1 MESGAAT
8 RFLHPRVLVLA
19 TAASVPGL
27 GTLGG
32 NGDVGSGTSQPS
44 AIPILF
50 KMIASQCDLLSSSNE
65 TYQEI
70 CNKLQTLQIEVDS
83 TFLGIRLHHANVA
96 QCVDDLLTMS
106 TSTPGLCLLH
116 DLIDSQ
122 QLEHDHNSAYEQDS
136 LIALFMRKT
145 LVALQSLSFEA
156 NARVTRN
163 LVNFM
168 KGEPNDNPL
177 LPSPHAMV
185 AHVRQVARH
194 VDDAN
199 EMNLDMDLNFQQQPQ
214 QNHDDHHPPSS
225 AVLCPSPYVAQHQSA
240 SITLTTSHYIQHLHA
255 LKRRDMTQINDSLHR
270 YFDRALYLFST
281 SPSSSVSRSYFAA
294 TTSTTNSPKNVN
306 PNVVSEPHHYAAL
319 ALAAAHAQT
328 HPSATSSCAAALDD
342 AVRVG
347 SGIRALIWLAYAEH
361 RLPRRH
367 ILLASR
373 PEILSRD
380 LFHTVF
386 TPVSDSFPYTSN
398 QHDLSFQGLK
408 PNIKRFA
415 SLAPV
420 IGKRTSNA
428 GEGSTFV
435 HHDDLADDNDKRTR
449 LDDLLLLAAL
459 KLEQADFSSALA
471 NVKIAM
477 RCCRHS
483 PTLYK
488 RASDALSLI
497 SIRQQHLSY
506 DNQNDDLVKALN
518 LQIDKTTCFNTSAH
532 ANWCELIQSVRSG
545 YGRKCQSHARALS
558 ALSLSSQSSG
568 DILLDAHEAH
578 VLSQQSFDESFH
590 LCHARLLRS
599 AAGNHRCARYVRAQ
613 LLCVDSLLESR
624 TLCFALRV
632 CLGAVS
638 VAHAL
643 GLSSFCIEAC
653 VYLADCLGRQPNIA
667 IGILQPLLHRMHGCD
682 PSVYARALRV
692 WAEAQCHE
700 GNLRTFEQCQ
710 KNVLQAISIY
720 SRLDDLHAL
729 ARCSYL
735 MARLWHSKLEHLMKH
750 GRSNRDK
757 DTDVVQHAK
766 QMRNRWSKR
775 FRRTVAV
782 INMRRI

>member
-27 GTLGG
+27 GTMGG

-44 AIPILF
+44 VIPILF
-50 KMIASQCDLLSSSNE
+50 KMIASQCDLLSASNE
-65 TYQEI
+65 TYLEI
-70 CNKLQTLQIEVDS
+70 CCKFQNLQIEVDS
-83 TFLGIRLHHANVA
+83 TILEEIRLHHDNVA
-96 QCVDDLLTMS
+96 QCIDDLLTMS
-106 TSTPGLCLLH
+106 TASPGLCLLR
-116 DLIDSQ
+116 DLIESQ
-122 QLEHDHNSAYEQDS
+122 QLEHDHTSVYEQDS

-145 LVALQSLSFEA
+145 LVALQSLTFEGH
-156 NARVTRN
+156 ARVTHN

-168 KGEPNDNPL
+168 KGEPNDHSL

-185 AHVRQVARH
+185 ARVRQAARH
-194 VDDAN
+194 VDDIN
-199 EMNLDMDLNFQQQPQ
+199 EMNLDMDLNFHLQQQ
-214 QNHDDHHPPSS
+214 QNPHHHPPSS
-225 AVLCPSPYVAQHQSA
+225 SVLCPSPYVAQHQSA

-255 LKRRDMTQINDSLHR
+255 LKRRDMTQINDTLHR

-281 SPSSSVSRSYFAA
+281 SPSSSVARSYFAA
-294 TTSTTNSPKNVN
+294 TTSTTNSPKSVN

-328 HPSATSSCAAALDD
+328 HPSSTSSCAAALDD

-373 PEILSRD
+373 PDILSRD

-386 TPVSDSFPYTSN
+386 TPVSDSFPYTSS

-415 SLAPV
+415 SIAPV
-420 IGKRTSNA
+420 MGSRTSNTS
-428 GEGSTFV
+428 EVSTFV
-435 HHDDLADDNDKRTR
+435 HHDELADDNEKRIR

-477 RCCRHS
+477 RFCRYS

-497 SIRQQHLSY
+497 SIRHQKLSCGSQK
-506 DNQNDDLVKALN
+506 DNSVKGLN
-518 LQIDKTTCFNTSAH
+518 LQTDKATCFNTSAH
-532 ANWCELIQSVRSG
+532 TNWCELIQSVRSG
-545 YGRKCQSHARALS
+545 YGRKCQSHARALAS
-558 ALSLSSQSSG
+558 LSSSSQSSG

-590 LCHARLLRS
+590 LCHTHLLRS

-624 TLCFALRV
+624 TMCFALRV

-643 GLSSFCIEAC
+643 GLSSLYIEAC

-735 MARLWHSKLEHLMKH
+735 MARLWHSKLEQLMKH

-757 DTDVVQHAK
+757 GIDVVRHAK

>member
-19 TAASVPGL
+19 TAACVPGL
-27 GTLGG
+27 GIVGG
-32 NGDVGSGTSQPS
+32 NKDVACGTSQQS

-50 KMIASQCDLLSSSNE
+50 KMIASQCDLLSASNE

-70 CNKLQTLQIEVDS
+70 RNKFQMFQIEAEETSLD
-83 TFLGIRLHHANVA
+83 IRIYPANIA
-96 QCVDDLLTMS
+96 QCVNTLLNIS
-106 TSTPGLCLLH
+106 TSSPGLFYLH

-122 QLEHDHNSAYEQDS
+122 QLEHDHTSAYEQDS

-145 LVALQSLSFEA
+145 SVAIQSLSFEA

-168 KGEPNDNPL
+168 MGKPIDNPL

-185 AHVRQVARH
+185 AHVRQVARY

-199 EMNLDMDLNFQQQPQ
+199 EMNLDMDLNFQQQQQ
-214 QNHDDHHPPSS
+214 QNHHHHHPNS

-240 SITLTTSHYIQHLHA
+240 SITLTTSHYIQHLNA
-255 LKRRDMTQINDSLHR
+255 LKRRDMTQINDTLHR

-281 SPSSSVSRSYFAA
+281 SPSSSVARSYFAA

-398 QHDLSFQGLK
+398 QHALSFQGLK

-435 HHDDLADDNDKRTR
+435 HHDGLADDNDKRTR

-471 NVKIAM
+471 NVEIAM
-477 RCCRHS
+477 RFCRHS
-483 PTLYK
+483 PTLYR

-497 SIRQQHLSY
+497 SIRQQQLSC
-506 DNQNDDLVKALN
+506 DSRKDDSAKALN
-518 LQIDKTTCFNTSAH
+518 LQIDKTTSFNTSAH

-558 ALSLSSQSSG
+558 SLSSSSQSSG

-643 GLSSFCIEAC
+643 GLSSLYIEAC

-667 IGILQPLLHRMHGCD
+667 IGILQPLLHRMRGCD

-729 ARCSYL
+729 ARCCYL
-735 MARLWHSKLEHLMKH
+735 MARLWHSKLEHLAKH

-757 DTDVVQHAK
+757 GTDVVQHAK